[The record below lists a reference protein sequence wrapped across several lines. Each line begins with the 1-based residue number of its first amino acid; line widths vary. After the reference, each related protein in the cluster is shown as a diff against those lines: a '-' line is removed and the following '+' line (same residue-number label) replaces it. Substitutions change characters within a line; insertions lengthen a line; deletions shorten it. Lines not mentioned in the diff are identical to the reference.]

1 MNSNVFPFP
10 NPEISDKHHDG
21 DHTEHHGNGSNGGGG
36 DMEARVAKLETH
48 VEYIRRDVD
57 ALVKGVGEHRKETAA
72 DFRILFGAL
81 ITTALGLAAIIAKG
95 FHWF

>member
-1 MNSNVFPFP
+1 MSDNVSYLK
-10 NPEISDKHHDG
+10 NQYRLQAIELEKVR
-21 DHTEHHGNGSNGGGG
+21 NGGGPPG
-36 DMEARVAKLETH
+36 GMELEARVAKLETH

-57 ALVKGVGEHRKETAA
+57 ALVKGVAEHRKETAA

-81 ITTALGLAAIIAKG
+81 ITAALGLAAVMAKG